1 MRNRFVHFLAVL
13 AIAAEMILAAP
24 MTQGQSKAQA
34 GPLEKSVF
42 DAVLRLAHYGVF
54 DAISFKMD
62 GSDVTLLGLV
72 MLPITKD
79 EAGRRVAKIP
89 GIGKVKND
97 IEVLPLSLNDDS
109 IRMNVYRNLFNRA
122 DLYKYAMGPMPSI
135 HIIVKNGRV
144 TLEGF
149 VLNEQDIKI
158 ASMAVR
164 EVPGLFS
171 LTNNLKI
178 EK

>member
-1 MRNRFVHFLAVL
+1 MRNRFVFFLAIL
-13 AIAAEMILAAP
+13 AIAAGMILAAP
-24 MTQGQSKAQA
+24 MTQEQGKAQA
-34 GPLEKSVF
+34 GPLDKSVF
-42 DAVLRLAHYGVF
+42 AAVVSLAHYGVF
-54 DAISFKMD
+54 DSISFKID
-62 GSDVTLLGLV
+62 GNDVILVGQV

-109 IRMNVYRNLFNRA
+109 IRINIYRNLFNTA
-122 DLYKYAMGPMPSI
+122 DLYKYAVGPMPSI

-144 TLEGF
+144 TLEGY

-158 ASMAVR
+158 ANMAVR
-164 EVPGLFS
+164 EVPGQFS

-178 EK
+178 AK